1 MNRARIYRLQY
12 EHLPRCSHNIYS
24 GYNRAMNNKEVRE
37 KLIDIGAD
45 RLADALLYLAS
56 RFDEVDEYVE
66 ALLLSSEE
74 AAARFRRKL
83 AGLKRRR
90 KFIDWR
96 AAPDFARELEM
107 MLAALPQTV
116 IDPKMGLEL
125 VAEFVACDRAVFQR
139 CDDSDGIIG
148 DVFRYDACK
157 LFTHYASAC
166 TDKPFISDLVF
177 RLYAHDDY
185 GVREGLLDETVKFLP
200 EEELHALAQR
210 FWDQAKSELSGSF
223 AADHWWLGVEA
234 LARRLGDA
242 SLFEK
247 ARLNL
252 SSDLT
257 SAACMDIAEVYL
269 ETGDP
274 EMALFWM
281 KHIPPDDRFRADE
294 QDRLLYSI
302 HEQLGNRE
310 EMREV
315 AWRLFRNYRSKERLS
330 MLLRA
335 LGESE
340 RARVIE
346 AEVRKIREEEEL
358 SYRDAAF
365 LIELG
370 RLDDAEDYLCRYRD
384 QLDGDAYTS
393 LLPLAKA
400 LEEGGHPLG
409 ATVVYRALLESILRR
424 AQSRY
429 YHHGVRYLKKL
440 DALAPAVVD
449 WRGIIPHA
457 EYKQK
462 LIDAHG
468 RKRSFWSKYEG

>member
-1 MNRARIYRLQY
+1 
-12 EHLPRCSHNIYS
+12 
-24 GYNRAMNNKEVRE
+24 
-37 KLIDIGAD
+37 
-45 RLADALLYLAS
+45 
-56 RFDEVDEYVE
+56 
-66 ALLLSSEE
+66 
-74 AAARFRRKL
+74 
-83 AGLKRRR
+83 
-90 KFIDWR
+90 
-96 AAPDFARELEM
+96 
-107 MLAALPQTV
+107 
-116 IDPKMGLEL
+116 
-125 VAEFVACDRAVFQR
+125 
-139 CDDSDGIIG
+139 
-148 DVFRYDACK
+148 
-157 LFTHYASAC
+157 
-166 TDKPFISDLVF
+166 
-177 RLYAHDDY
+177 
-185 GVREGLLDETVKFLP
+185 
-200 EEELHALAQR
+200 
-210 FWDQAKSELSGSF
+210 
-223 AADHWWLGVEA
+223 
-234 LARRLGDA
+234 
-242 SLFEK
+242 
-247 ARLNL
+247 
-252 SSDLT
+252 
-257 SAACMDIAEVYL
+257 
-269 ETGDP
+269 
-274 EMALFWM
+274 
-281 KHIPPDDRFRADE
+281 
-294 QDRLLYSI
+294 
-302 HEQLGNRE
+302 
-310 EMREV
+310 MREV